1 MGKGKRT
8 KQERATGVLVNTP
21 AKKNAT
27 SKRSL
32 PTWAGTLIVV
42 LVLVLLVSFCT
53 VTILASRGVFL
64 RNKVIAATEHFEVT
78 VPMMAY
84 MVYSEYDNW
93 VSTYQNTGY
102 MQYIKGTGGESLS
115 TSKPLRDQIYSSK
128 TDEVTNVTETK
139 TWFDYFAESASVGV
153 KQVLVLCE
161 QAYYYGVALDE
172 ADLAQIDRA
181 IENLELIASY
191 YGYNLT
197 GYLSANFGG
206 NPVNESDVRAMME
219 MTQLATKFSTLKQE
233 EFENGVTDVRI
244 EKHYNDNKDDYEVYV
259 DYLGYEW
266 KAEFKPVADTVENA
280 ETKNAELYAKYLAD
294 QKKYN
299 DRVEALKACTTP
311 ESFSATLLGYLIEDE
326 KDACDKDHD
335 PEATE
340 NKCETDHNAA
350 ALKKQDKANYL
361 DYEKSDDSSD
371 LEKWLYN
378 DERKADETTVIKEE
392 HEGIEDDGDETTEDP
407 YTEANSTYGAYYMIR
422 TKHPADK
429 YLQNVG
435 HILFK
440 DATFK
445 DMTDTSKLSGKT
457 KELAQKVLDN
467 GMALTAENM
476 SKQLLADLF
485 AEGKIT
491 AKTEGTRT
499 YYVMDKSVF
508 EEYGATYT
516 EDSNIFYEDDNAVKA
531 GQMVA
536 EFESWA
542 FDENRREGEI
552 SYPAA
557 IKTTYG
563 YHIMYYV
570 SKGDIQWRSE
580 IVSALKGEDYE
591 AWYKTVSEA
600 TAITTE
606 QSYWSL
612 IQ

>member
-8 KQERATGVLVNTP
+8 KQERATGVLVSTG
-21 AKKNAT
+21 AKKNVA
-27 SKRSL
+27 KRSL
-32 PTWAGTLIVV
+32 PTWVGSLIVV
-42 LVLVLLVSFCT
+42 LVLVLLVSFST
-53 VTILASRGVFL
+53 LTILASRGVFL
-64 RNKVIAATEHFEVT
+64 RNKVVASTANFEVT

-84 MVYSEYDNW
+84 MVYSEFDNW
-93 VSTYQNTGY
+93 VSTYQNSGY
-102 MQYIKGTGGESLS
+102 MQYIKGTGGESLN

-128 TDEVTNVTETK
+128 TNETTGATEVK
-139 TWFDYFAESASVGV
+139 TWFDYFAESASIGV

-161 QAYYYGVALDE
+161 QAFHFGVTLGEEEYA
-172 ADLAQIDRA
+172 AIDNA
-181 IENLELIASY
+181 IANLELIASY
-191 YGYNLT
+191 YGYSLS
-197 GYLSANFGG
+197 GYLTANFGG
-206 NPVNESDVRAMME
+206 NPINENDVRSMME

-233 EFENGVTDVRI
+233 EFENGITDVRI
-244 EKHYNDNKDDYEVYV
+244 DKYYQEHKDDIENLV

-266 KAEFKPVADTVENA
+266 TAKFEPVADTEENA
-280 ETKNAELYAKYLAD
+280 KEKNDELFAKYQAA

-299 DRVEALKACTTP
+299 ERTEALKACTSA
-311 ESFSATLLGYLIEDE
+311 EDFSAMLLGFLVEDE
-326 KDACDKDHD
+326 KEACDKNHD

-340 NKCETDHNAA
+340 NKCEVDHNAA

-361 DYEKSDDSSD
+361 DHEKADDSSD
-371 LEKWLYN
+371 LEEWLYG
-378 DERKADETTVIKEE
+378 DDRKANETTIIKEE
-392 HEGIEDDGDETTEDP
+392 QTGLEPGSEEEGES
-407 YTEANSTYGAYYMIR
+407 YTGADSSYGAYYLIKP
-422 TKHPADK
+422 KHPADN

-440 DATFK
+440 TDTFK

-457 KELAQKVLDN
+457 KELAQKLLDN
-467 GMALTAENM
+467 GKAITAENM
-476 SKQLLADLF
+476 AAQLLADLL

-491 AKTEGTRT
+491 TKTEGERT

-516 EDSNIFYEDDNAVKA
+516 EDSNILYEGDNAVKK

-536 EFESWA
+536 EFDAWA
-542 FDENRREGEI
+542 YDEMRREGEI
-552 SYPAA
+552 SYPNA

-563 YHIMYYV
+563 YHIMYYI

-580 IVSALKGEDYE
+580 IISTMKGEDYQ
-591 AWYKTVSEA
+591 AWYDGVAEA
-600 TAITTE
+600 TVLTTE